1 MKEPEL
7 IIRLINGPNYTETG
21 AMIIYIL
28 NIPF

>member
-7 IIRLINGPNYTETG
+7 IISLIIVPNYTGTG
-21 AMIIYIL
+21 TMIIYIL